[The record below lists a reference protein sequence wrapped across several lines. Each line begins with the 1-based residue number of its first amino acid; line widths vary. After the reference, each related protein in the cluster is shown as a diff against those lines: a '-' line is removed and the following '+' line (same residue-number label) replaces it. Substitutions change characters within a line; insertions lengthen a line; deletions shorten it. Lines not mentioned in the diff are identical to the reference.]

1 MSASGSRGTF
11 ASLAAGAA
19 LGGGRVTGWYAP
31 ALDQRSLGHFA
42 SGDVARYL
50 GGEVVDGRGAYGR
63 MADVIGANLQYLE
76 AADAV
81 AIETYLRTLP
91 PPPPSRRA
99 DASLRVA
106 APAEDIAAGERLY
119 SAHCADCHGADG
131 KGKDTHYP
139 AITDST
145 AITGP
150 DPANLIK
157 LIEFG
162 AAAPVTAKH
171 PQPYTMPPFAQQ
183 LSAQQVASL
192 VNALRQRWGTPQRPV
207 TADDVD
213 AWGGIELH

>member
-1 MSASGSRGTF
+1 MTAN
-11 ASLAAGAA
+11 AA
-19 LGGGRVTGWYAP
+19 LLSKADL
-31 ALDQRSLGHFA
+31 AL
-42 SGDVARYL
+42 
-50 GGEVVDGRGAYGR
+50 
-63 MADVIGANLQYLE
+63 ADL
-76 AADAV
+76 
-81 AIETYLRTLP
+81 
-91 PPPPSRRA
+91 
-99 DASLRVA
+99 
-106 APAEDIAAGERLY
+106 
-119 SAHCADCHGADG
+119 SAKDNA
-131 KGKDTHYP
+131 KNKDTHYP
-139 AITDST
+139 AINTST

-157 LIEFG
+157 LIQFG